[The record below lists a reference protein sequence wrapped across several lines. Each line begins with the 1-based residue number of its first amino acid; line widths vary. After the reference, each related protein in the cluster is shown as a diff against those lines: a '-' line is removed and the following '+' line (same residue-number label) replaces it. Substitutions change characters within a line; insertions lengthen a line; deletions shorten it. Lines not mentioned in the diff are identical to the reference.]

1 MLAQLYYK
9 IYSKPMPRYSVP
21 QPNLKEYT
29 TTKADKKKNI
39 YKIPEEAHRIPDK
52 EEAKVETPTEEVK
65 GGDASFEENKS
76 RSKTIY
82 QRDSK
87 AKPVSLAD
95 FKLIKKIGKGAFGTV
110 NLFGVYSV
118 NIGLYG

>member
-1 MLAQLYYK
+1 
-9 IYSKPMPRYSVP
+9 MPRYCVP

-29 TTKADKKKNI
+29 TTKSDKKKNI
-39 YKIPEEAHRIPDK
+39 YKIPEETFRVSDQ
-52 EEAKVETPTEEVK
+52 EEAKVEAPTEEAK

-76 RSKTIY
+76 RSKTLY
-82 QRDSK
+82 QRDDK

-110 NLFGVYSV
+110 DIFAVSNH
-118 NIGLYG
+118 I